1 MIKINTS
8 TNTFRMTIAL
18 MKQIWGSSKPG
29 PTLYCCGGQI
39 FLSFGGRIIQVAM
52 VVARYLIPI
61 ATFYVLNME
70 CNPGVSNVYAF
81 LEAVN
86 VDRHTDRRKRIS
98 VQKLLK

>member
-18 MKQIWGSSKPG
+18 MKQIWGFGKPG
-29 PTLYCCGGQI
+29 PTLYCCGGEI

-52 VVARYLIPI
+52 VVAI
-61 ATFYVLNME
+61 LNTY
-70 CNPGVSNVYAF
+70 CHILCTKHGIQPRVSNVYAF

-86 VDRHTDRRKRIS
+86 MDRHTVRRKRIS